1 MKIQRTTKEHYYTLR
16 SHSWSRH
23 KAFMRLD
30 QAGNEVY
37 YLSTK

>member
-1 MKIQRTTKEHYYTLR
+1 MRITKEYYYALR

-23 KAFMRLD
+23 KAFMRVD

-37 YLSTK
+37 YLITYK